1 MILLKQIINPN
12 GSVTF
17 IAVMMMV
24 MLTMIG
30 VAALKLA
37 NDEVT
42 IAGNQMNE
50 TLAFYAAESG
60 LERASAAIQTYY
72 EENRTPPNTF
82 PAGNEKLTDATSAYV
97 SGADGAA
104 EIRKLDQGT
113 LAGLNGLVQIYTIKS
128 IGTSLIDAGQVTLT
142 QSFEVA
148 LVPLFQFA
156 VFYEN
161 DLEIAPGPD
170 MILNGRV
177 HTNSNLWLQAGS
189 ELYIDSYVT
198 AAGDILHG
206 RKGAGGIT
214 DGNVFIKDNLGNYQN
229 MKNADNS
236 FLSSSDADWYD
247 SASVRWGG
255 KVQDAAFGQEA
266 LNMPLTNEND
276 PHKLIERASG
286 NADSYENKAEMRII
300 DGSVQAKIGNVWTT
314 VDAFLPVG
322 AVTSTT
328 FFDGRENAT
337 VNATEIDIAK
347 LSSSAYYPSNG
358 VVYFSDSRSG
368 FNASRLVNGADI
380 GQPLSFYSENP
391 IYVQG
396 DFNSVNKQ
404 PASLAGDA
412 VTFLSN
418 SWDDAFS
425 NLDKSQR
432 IAAETM
438 VNAAIMTGNTNTT
451 NSDYNGGLE
460 NLPRFLEEWTNV
472 IFKYSGS
479 FVNLWNSQQ
488 ATGTWGDSYYS
499 PPDRDWSYDAD
510 LDDPS
515 KLPPMTPTIQVFQ
528 RTGWNQENV
537 GYAVSTSNDLEKI
550 TD

>member
-1 MILLKQIINPN
+1 MKIIRKIRNSQ

-30 VAALKLA
+30 VAAVKLA
-37 NDEVT
+37 NDEIN

-60 LERASAAIQTYY
+60 LEKASAAIQTYY
-72 EENRTPPNTF
+72 EENGGPPTTF
-82 PAGNEKLTDATSAYV
+82 PAGNEQLTDATSAYV
-97 SGADGAA
+97 AGVDGAA
-104 EIRKLDQGT
+104 EMRKLSQGS
-113 LAGLNGLVQIYTIKS
+113 LAGLNGLVQTYTIKS

-189 ELYIDSYVT
+189 NLYIDSYVT

-206 RKGAGGIT
+206 RKGAGGVST
-214 DGNVFIKDNLGNYQN
+214 GDVFIKDNSGTYQN
-229 MKNADNS
+229 MKNDDNS
-236 FLSSSDADWYD
+236 FLSSASANWYD
-247 SASVRWGG
+247 SASARWGG

-266 LNMPLTNEND
+266 LNLPLTNEGD

-286 NADSYENKAEMRII
+286 NADSYENVAEMKII
-300 DGSVQAKIGNVWTT
+300 DGSVQVKIGAVWTT
-314 VDAFLPVG
+314 VNAFLPAG

-328 FFDGRENAT
+328 FYDGREGNN
-337 VNATEIDIAK
+337 VNATEIDVAK
-347 LSSSAYYPSNG
+347 LSSSSYFPSNG
-358 VVYFSDSRSG
+358 VIYFSDSRSG
-368 FNASRLVNGADI
+368 FNASRLVNGAAI
-380 GQPLSFYSENP
+380 GKPLSFYSENP

-396 DFNSVNKQ
+396 DFNSINKQ
-404 PASLAGDA
+404 PASIAGDA

-425 NLDKSQR
+425 TLDKNQR
-432 IAAETM
+432 KATKTT

-451 NSDYNGGLE
+451 STDYNGGLE
-460 NLPRFLEEWTNV
+460 NLPRFLEEWSGIDFT
-472 IFKYSGS
+472 YSGS
-479 FVNLWNSQQ
+479 FVNLWNSLQ

-499 PPDRDWSYDAD
+499 PPNRVWSYDTD
-510 LDDPS
+510 FDDPS
-515 KLPPMTPTIQVFQ
+515 KLPPMSPTIQIFQ

-537 GYAVSTSNDLEKI
+537 GYTQAAASTID
-550 TD
+550 